1 MKCPLGVGEHKFKKW
16 QEAMRKCIERA
27 FGVLQ
32 IKFQCLKN
40 PCRKHDLKDAED
52 MMMACICLHNM
63 MVEHRIERHETEDS
77 NFYQI
82 VEDESLPVA
91 VDSIQSQV
99 NKHYAGRADELSNEV
114 AEQIRN
120 YRRTFVDRRRVILEA
135 RWGQLHDIKE
145 HNRLTAAISRHIS
158 SKD

>member
-1 MKCPLGVGEHKFKKW
+1 MKCPLGVAEHKFKKW

-40 PCRKHDLKDAED
+40 PCRKHDLKSAED

-63 MVEHRIERHETEDS
+63 MVEHRIEKDEKEDS
-77 NFYQI
+77 TFYHI
-82 VEDESLPVA
+82 VEDSSLPA
-91 VDSIQSQV
+91 SVDSIQSQV
-99 NKHYAGRADELSNEV
+99 DQHFAGRAGDLSREV

-120 YRRTFVDRRRVILEA
+120 YRRTFADRRRVILEA
-135 RWGQLHDIKE
+135 RWGHLHDINE
-145 HNRLTAAISRHIS
+145 HNRLTAAVSRHIS
-158 SKD
+158 NNN

>member
-1 MKCPLGVGEHKFKKW
+1 
-16 QEAMRKCIERA
+16 
-27 FGVLQ
+27 
-32 IKFQCLKN
+32 
-40 PCRKHDLKDAED
+40 
-52 MMMACICLHNM
+52 MACICLHNM

-82 VEDESLPVA
+82 VEDGSLPVA

-99 NKHYAGRADELSNEV
+99 NKHYDGRADELSNEV